1 MTASGRALLL
11 QLVCA
16 LALLFAQQAA
26 LTHQVWH
33 AAPHGG
39 VLHFSV
45 AAEGQCGSQAPQE
58 RLCSLHAAFGTV
70 LGALDCAG
78 AGVLDRTAGEIR
90 FRLPDLSAPSAP
102 GLPAVSR
109 GPPALL

>member
-1 MTASGRALLL
+1 MTASGRTLLL
-11 QLVCA
+11 QLFFA

-39 VLHFSV
+39 LPEF
-45 AAEGQCGSQAPQE
+45 AATAEGQGGSQAPQE

-70 LGALDCAG
+70 LGALDCAS
-78 AGVLDRTAGEIR
+78 AGVLDNTAGEIR
-90 FRLPDLSAPSAP
+90 FRFPDPTAPSAS
-102 GLPAVSR
+102 GLTAVSR
-109 GPPALL
+109 GPPALH

>member
-11 QLVCA
+11 QLFCA

-39 VLHFSV
+39 PLEFAVS
-45 AAEGQCGSQAPQE
+45 AEGQGGSQAPQE
-58 RLCSLHAAFGTV
+58 RLCGLHAAFGTV
-70 LGALDCAG
+70 LGALDCTGAG
-78 AGVLDRTAGEIR
+78 APASFAGEIA
-90 FRLPDLSAPSAP
+90 FHSTGLSWLSARGPK
-102 GLPAVSR
+102 AVSR
-109 GPPALL
+109 GPPAPL